1 MMEPMKPATPIP
13 IIVGSLYTS
22 VTHAQTSSNDPSTR
36 KKAGTSQTASSPNIL
51 LVMSGV
57 AKPYSPT
64 PKWASPASAAAVA
77 AVTFHFFKGSCDK
90 RFVKECTPL
99 DFELLPTLLRNPF
112 LKSNGLDSLR
122 RKNM

>member
-22 VTHAQTSSNDPSTR
+22 VTHAQTSSNDPRTR

-77 AVTFHFFKGSCDK
+77 AVTFHFFKGSCDNRDSLK
-90 RFVKECTPL
+90 NETHWIFELMPTLPRNRFVTS
-99 DFELLPTLLRNPF
+99 D
-112 LKSNGLDSLR
+112 GL
-122 RKNM
+122 